1 MMAEQGTGANWSA
14 LADEVFS
21 GMAEWRVQH
30 PRATFAEIEQEVDA
44 RLAGLRGRMLQD
56 LALRSRQT
64 DLRGV
69 PAAERPRCP
78 QCGAVLEARG
88 KQVRRLTTNHNQEV
102 ALARSY
108 AVCPRC
114 GSGLFPPG

>member
-1 MMAEQGTGANWSA
+1 VDWSG
-14 LADEVFS
+14 LADEVYS
-21 GMAEWRVQH
+21 GLAEWRVQH
-30 PRATFAEIEQEVDA
+30 PRATLLAIEQELDA
-44 RLAGLRGRMLQD
+44 RLAGLRARLLQE
-56 LALRSRQT
+56 LALRSAQA
-64 DLRGV
+64 DV
-69 PAAERPRCP
+69 SAMPAAERPRCP
-78 QCGAVLEARG
+78 QCGAVLQGRG